1 MGIFFYVF
9 DRKKQKKC
17 LFDEKFQKFM
27 CKSKMAESDKQ
38 SDKRDTLETSL
49 DWIPVDSDGECIP
62 RRKKVSSSSSSS
74 SDETSASEL
83 STSSCETLNRYSS
96 TSDLDSSFLKYEKQT
111 SSQDETAPGVAI
123 PESGEGK
130 VRGWQ
135 KEPLSI
141 MWCLN
146 SFVAESSSQSRNVM
160 YDNITQTAIAV
171 ENPSQSA
178 GNSDQT
184 TKDNKVKKKKK
195 KRTKVKRKLEDSNEC
210 QSCDSID
217 SSPTHYK
224 DDEKWTGYKIK
235 RRIPRYQT

>member
-1 MGIFFYVF
+1 M
-9 DRKKQKKC
+9 D
-17 LFDEKFQKFM
+17 
-27 CKSKMAESDKQ
+27 KSRKQ
-38 SDKRDTLETSL
+38 SDKRDNVETSL
-49 DWIPVDSDGECIP
+49 DWIPVDSDEECIP

-83 STSSCETLNRYSS
+83 STSNCETHNRYSS
-96 TSDLDSSFLKYEKQT
+96 TNDLDSSFLKYEKQT

-146 SFVAESSSQSRNVM
+146 AFVAESSSQSRNVV

-184 TKDNKVKKKKK
+184 SPTKDKSHKVKKKKK

-235 RRIPRYQT
+235 RRIPRYQS